1 MNETRTNRLQGTD
14 GIRAKA
20 VRSADYDSDP
30 LTVYLEH
37 GVMTEEFFELYC
49 YAHCHDLI
57 QKKLMEPGSEVVI
70 GWDPRDPDGF
80 YTSRAIAGIAKAGG
94 RPVVTG
100 TLPTPGV
107 ALALV
112 SRRAAT
118 AVMVTAS
125 HNPKDQNGIKIFLA
139 PSAMKPLPEQDSALT
154 ETIFGLDWLDIK
166 NAAPKYEPLY
176 AEKEARELF
185 IDFHLDGRNSWVT
198 GDESMFQ
205 TVRLIV
211 DPARGALAGIASDC
225 FKEYGFGDVIE
236 VAGEQDGRVN
246 EWCGV
251 ALLEGYREING
262 ETLKKEPAIAGHEL
276 VKKMFEAGRQAGGS
290 IKNRL
295 LIGVSF
301 DADADR
307 FYLLVY
313 SPPDDTIHLLSG
325 DETAALMG
333 GYLMKKEPAR
343 YRGTMFVHTVESD
356 INVSRHAKRLGFSP
370 QLTGVGDKWILQKAL
385 GGAESFGIGLEET
398 GHSIHRGYAVTRGG
412 GETVFYAGNGL
423 KGAINT
429 LVAMADLYKERGADD
444 FIRFVTE
451 PFKPGFK
458 KSAPAYYVDKS
469 LFVRTSRLWAGV
481 KERLY
486 ESFKQAGKTGYLLEE
501 SEIETEPD
509 MLLLSILQEQGDLVG
524 TVFVRNSGTEDK
536 ISVYVRGPRE
546 LEEMLT
552 SICEDGALYMMKNM
566 KETANPMAAAESAIM
581 EKIKNSVEIDSADFK
596 EVNLDRLLLEMEMK
610 QKLIKRSGSGYTLT
624 AIGRRFVD

>member
-1 MNETRTNRLQGTD
+1 MNETGTHRLQGTD
-14 GIRAKA
+14 GIRAK
-20 VRSADYDSDP
+20 VGRSADYDSDP

-49 YAHCHDLI
+49 YAHVYGLI
-57 QKKLMEPGSEVVI
+57 QKKLMEPGSDCVI

-80 YTSRAIAGIAKAGG
+80 YSSRAVAGIAKAGG

-112 SRRAAT
+112 SRRASA
-118 AVMVTAS
+118 AIMVTAS

-139 PSAMKPLPEQDSALT
+139 PNAMKPLPEQDNALT

-176 AEKEARELF
+176 AEEEARKLF
-185 IDFHLDGRNSWVT
+185 IDFHLDDRNSWVT

-211 DPARGALAGIASDC
+211 DPARGALAGLAADY
-225 FKEYGFGDVIE
+225 FKECGFDDVIE

-262 ETLKKEPAIAGHEL
+262 ETLNKEPAIARHEL
-276 VKKMFEAGRQAGGS
+276 VKKMFEDGRQAGEP

-313 SPPDDTIHLLSG
+313 SPPDDTIHILSG

-333 GYLMKKEPAR
+333 GQLMKKEPGR

-356 INVSRHAKRLGFSP
+356 INVSRHAKRLGFSVR
-370 QLTGVGDKWILQKAL
+370 LTGVGDKWILQKAL
-385 GGAESFGIGLEET
+385 GGGDKFGIGLEET
-398 GHSIHRGYAVTRGG
+398 GHSIHRGYAVTTGG

-444 FIRFVTE
+444 FIRFVKE
-451 PFKPGFK
+451 PFEPGFK
-458 KSAPAYYVDKS
+458 KSAPVYYVNKS
-469 LFVRTSRLWAGV
+469 LFSRASRLWTGIRE
-481 KERLY
+481 KLY
-486 ESFKQAGKTGYLLEE
+486 ESFKQAGKTGYALEE

-509 MLLLSILQEQGDLVG
+509 MLFLSILHDTGDLAG

-552 SICEDGALYMMKNM
+552 AMCEDGALYMMKNM
-566 KETANPMAAAESAIM
+566 KETANPMAAAESGVM
-581 EKIKNSVEIDSADFK
+581 EKITDNVEIDSADFK
-596 EVNLDRLLLEMEMK
+596 EINLDRLLLEMEMK
-610 QKLIKRSGSGYTLT
+610 QKLIKKSGSGYTLT
-624 AIGRRFVD
+624 ALGRRFVD